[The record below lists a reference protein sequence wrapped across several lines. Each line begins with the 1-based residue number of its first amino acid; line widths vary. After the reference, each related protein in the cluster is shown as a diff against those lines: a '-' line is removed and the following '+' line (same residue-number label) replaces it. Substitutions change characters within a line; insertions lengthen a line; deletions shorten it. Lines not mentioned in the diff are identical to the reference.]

1 MTKDFQ
7 YIDVADQIGRVSR
20 LVTGLRLA
28 SGAPE
33 ITGSASN
40 GLQAIIEAINSEL
53 NQLCAVIEGFEEKP
67 GLNEVQTREIISKR
81 RI

>member
-53 NQLCAVIEGFEEKP
+53 N
-67 GLNEVQTREIISKR
+67 
-81 RI
+81 